1 MTREV
6 TDPIE
11 REALLW
17 ELVRRM
23 IHRHGPNWQTHLK
36 SVWCDDVAELLAPL
50 GTAKD
55 WVCRALDEIDEARHT
70 GDWEVV
76 ADRTYVLG
84 RIIMSGEVTVP

>member
-1 MTREV
+1 MGIGQKDDSPPWPQLANPLAKR
-6 TDPIE
+6 
-11 REALLW
+11 
-17 ELVRRM
+17 LV
-23 IHRHGPNWQTHLK
+23 H
-36 SVWCDDVAELLAPL
+36 DVAELLAPL

>member
-23 IHRHGPNWQTHLK
+23 IHRHGPNWRKHLN
-36 SVWCDDVAELLAPL
+36 SVRNDDVAELLAPL
-50 GTAKD
+50 GIIQEWAS
-55 WVCRALDEIDEARHT
+55 RALDEIDEARCT
-70 GDWEVV
+70 GDFDVV
-76 ADRTYVLG
+76 TDRTYVL
-84 RIIMSGEVTVP
+84 R